1 MAPKGG
7 MPHDTLTRLPVRRLC
22 RGTLRSH
29 RSVRPPDLSDA
40 RTADTG
46 RHAMAGTA
54 ADGGLLSPR
63 RVDRGFPPG
72 LASAIAQGGTKG
84 RPLPR
89 PVRLGMGLWRM
100 AAVCLPH
107 LLGAQ
112 CGLWGAAE
120 HLLSGVSVFCLYA
133 VGPEFFSKRPSGQ
146 SPCQCPVSSAVVS
159 VHGSGGAAA
168 AIAVLFGFNTASPGK
183 GGFP

>member
-7 MPHDTLTRLPVRRLC
+7 MPYDTLTRLPVRRLC
-22 RGTLRSH
+22 RGTLRGH

-40 RTADTG
+40 RTADIG
-46 RHAMAGTA
+46 RHAMAGAA
-54 ADGGLLSPR
+54 ADGGFLSPR

-84 RPLPR
+84 HPLPR
-89 PVRLGMGLWRM
+89 PVRLGLGLWRM

-112 CGLWGAAE
+112 CGLWGVAE
-120 HLLSGVSVFCLYA
+120 HLLSGMPVLCLYA
-133 VGPEFFSKRPSGQ
+133 VGSELFSKRPSGQ
-146 SPCQCPVSSAVVS
+146 SPCQCPVSSAVVP

-168 AIAVLFGFNTASPGK
+168 AITVLFGFNTAPSGK
-183 GGFP
+183 GGCP

>member
-7 MPHDTLTRLPVRRLC
+7 LPYDTLTRLPVRRLC
-22 RGTLRSH
+22 RGSLRGH
-29 RSVRPPDLSDA
+29 RSVRPLDFSDA
-40 RTADTG
+40 RPSDTD
-46 RHAMAGTA
+46 RHAIAGAA
-54 ADGGLLSPR
+54 ADGIFLSPR

-72 LASAIAQGGTKG
+72 LASAIAQGRAEG

-89 PVRLGMGLWRM
+89 LVRLGLGLWWV

-112 CGLWGAAE
+112 CGLWSAAE
-120 HLLSGVSVFCLYA
+120 HLLSGMPVLCLYA
-133 VGPEFFSKRPSGQ
+133 VGPEFFSCRPAGQ
-146 SPCQCPVSSAVVS
+146 PPCQCPVSPAVVP

-168 AIAVLFGFNTASPGK
+168 AAAVLSGVSAAPSGK